1 MKTLILIGLILC
13 FSHVF
18 AQDTVTRVLPLTELF
33 QLTEANSKQ
42 LQFSRQSIGINEART
57 EIAKSQ
63 RLPEIVTSADAG
75 YLSTI
80 TILNPNFSWYTNVK
94 TPHFTNNYF
103 LEASESLYKGG
114 SIRLNIK
121 KGKLTEQLAVLNYEK
136 DRQEIKLLL
145 LGRYLELFQQ
155 YNNQRIFEQNIRLA
169 QKRLTDL
176 KKLKQHG
183 LVTQN
188 DVIRNELLIAD
199 FKLDLQEAEN
209 NISIL
214 NKELQVVL
222 GLPGT
227 MRIIPD
233 TTVAAQPVAV
243 RTIVEYTA
251 LAQNNQPAINASR
264 LSEQIATKNV
274 ELEKATRL
282 PELSLYAGDAL
293 QRPFLN
299 TLEPLNIYYNA
310 YQTGIKIK
318 YNISSIY
325 HAKDRIRLAK
335 LELEQQK
342 TQTAYRQQQA
352 DIEVTTAFTRYQEA
366 REHFITLSKS
376 LELANDNFRVVQK
389 KYINQLVQ
397 ITDMLDASTAKL
409 SAELRL
415 NNARINIIN
424 QWYRLQKAAGN
435 F

>member
-1 MKTLILIGLILC
+1 MKTLTLICLLFC
-13 FSHVF
+13 FNRVF
-18 AQDTVTRVLPLTELF
+18 AQDTVTRVLSLTELF

-42 LQFSRQSIGINEART
+42 LQASKQNVGINEART
-57 EIAKSQ
+57 EIARFQ

-80 TILNPNFSWYTNVK
+80 AILNPNFSWYTNVK

-103 LEASESLYKGG
+103 LEASETLYKGG
-114 SIRLNIK
+114 TIRLNIK
-121 KGKLTEQLAVLNYEK
+121 KGQLNEQLAGLNFEK
-136 DRQEIKLLL
+136 DRQDIKLVL

-155 YNNQRIFEQNIRLA
+155 YNNQRIFNQNILLA
-169 QKRLTDL
+169 QKRLDDL
-176 KKLKQHG
+176 TKLKQQG

-188 DVIRNELLIAD
+188 DVIRNELLISD
-199 FKLDLQEAEN
+199 FKLDLHETEN
-209 NISIL
+209 NITIL
-214 NKELQVVL
+214 SKELQVVL
-222 GLPGT
+222 GLPGAT
-227 MRIIPD
+227 RILPD
-233 TTVAAQPVAV
+233 TTVAAQPVEV
-243 RTIVEYTA
+243 RSIEEYNT
-251 LAQNNQPAINASR
+251 LAQHNQPAIGASR
-264 LSEQIATKNV
+264 LSERIAAKNI

-282 PELSLYAGDAL
+282 PEISLYAGDAL

-310 YQTGIKIK
+310 YQAGIKIK

-325 HAKDRIRLAK
+325 HAKDRIQLAR

-342 TQTAYRQQQA
+342 TQTIYRQQQA
-352 DIEVTTAFTRYQEA
+352 EIEVTTAFTRYQEA
-366 REHFITLSKS
+366 REHFTTLSKS

-389 KYINQLVQ
+389 KYINQLAQV
-397 ITDMLDASTAKL
+397 TDILDASTAKL

-424 QWYRLQKAAGN
+424 QWYRLQKASGN